1 MLRHMMRRLRDE
13 ETGSA
18 LITALLCTMIMLGLG
33 IALLAIVDTQASES
47 ATERTRD
54 RGFNLSE
61 SVLNSQAFVLGR
73 NWPTTAP
80 PSNPACNAAAA
91 GFGDILWANT
101 PPSTATARLR
111 GNLNASYRDPAY
123 AGATWQVNVCDDD
136 DPDGNGPI
144 EGKTV
149 WDEMLLDRK
158 NWDSNANSRVW
169 VRAQA
174 TVDGKTR
181 VLVGL
186 VNVRSSPA
194 LNSRFG
200 LVSGSLTDDLGTS
213 INTVGSNALGGVLDN
228 LLGMTPTV
236 APDPALTPT
245 SPPSSGVIGLRCGA
259 GNISLIPVSTCV
271 SGTLGA
277 AGALP
282 AVSPLMDADK
292 IEQFPRLT
300 AASGADIG
308 QLRKEAVVSRTYYS
322 SSPGG
327 DDPASAP
334 ACEFTTNTGTRSAS
348 TVVFIE
354 KVGNGDQY
362 CSVGVAAGVQ
372 YKALLIGSGRV
383 ILRGD
388 GTVTAAPVHTISGP
402 QVNTFSGVVYALN
415 LQRHPEADGGMGLGD
430 GISPGRVVV
439 QMDRGAHV
447 KGGVY
452 ADGKSAKVA
461 IYPPPVTIN
470 TNTLVDGLI
479 PCTTVLLVTTCVLRD
494 TIKALGSLTE
504 IVDALIAEVGRK
516 ATVDGILKQ
525 VRPQRAQYG
534 SAITAD
540 VAAIDKLKVYG
551 ASGVVPGTFRDLQA
565 R

>member
-1 MLRHMMRRLRDE
+1 MLRHLMRRVRDD

-33 IALLAIVDTQASES
+33 IALLAIVDTQAGES

-73 NWPTTAP
+73 NWPSTAP
-80 PSNPACNAAAA
+80 PSNPACNAEAA
-91 GFGDILWANT
+91 GFGDILWADT
-101 PPSTATARLR
+101 TPSTATARLR
-111 GNLNASYRDPAY
+111 ANLNASYRDPGY
-123 AGATWQVNVCDDD
+123 AGASWQVNVCDDD
-136 DPDGNGPI
+136 DPDDGGPI

-174 TVDGKTR
+174 TVGGKSR

-186 VNVRSSPA
+186 VTVRSSPA
-194 LNSRFG
+194 LNARFG
-200 LVSGSLTDDLGTS
+200 LISGGLTDDLGTA
-213 INTVGSNALGGVLDN
+213 INSVGPNALGGVLGD
-228 LLGMTPTV
+228 LLNTAPTV
-236 APDPALTPT
+236 APDPALSPT

-259 GNISLIPVSTCV
+259 ANISLTPNSTCV
-271 SGTLGA
+271 AGTIGA

-282 AVSPLMDADK
+282 AVSPLLTAGS
-292 IEQFPRLT
+292 IEQFPRIT
-300 AASGADIG
+300 AASAADIG
-308 QLRKEAVVSRTYYS
+308 QLRKDAVASSTYYS

-327 DDPASAP
+327 DHPASAP
-334 ACEFTTNTGTRSAS
+334 ACEFTANTGTRSAS

-354 KVGNGDQY
+354 KVGSGDQY
-362 CSVGVAAGVQ
+362 CSVGVGAGVQ
-372 YKALLIGSGRV
+372 YKALVIGSGRV

-388 GTVTAAPVHTISGP
+388 GTTTAAPVHTVSGP

-415 LQRHPEADGGMGLGD
+415 LQRHAEADGGMGLGD
-430 GISPGRVVV
+430 SASPGRVVV
-439 QMDRGAHV
+439 RIDNGAHV

-461 IYPPPVTIN
+461 IYPPPPTIDS
-470 TNTLVDGLI
+470 TTLVDQLV
-479 PCTTVLLVTTCVLRD
+479 PCTSLTSCADNTF
-494 TIKALGSLTE
+494 IKVLGSLRA
-504 IVDALIAEVGRK
+504 IVDDLIGRVGSGP
-516 ATVDGILKQ
+516 TVNAILDQ
-525 VRPQRAQYG
+525 VRPERAKYG

-540 VAAIDKLKVYG
+540 VAAIDNLKVYG

>member
-1 MLRHMMRRLRDE
+1 MLRHVMRRLRDE

-47 ATERTRD
+47 ANERTRD

-73 NWPTTAP
+73 NWPSTAP
-80 PSNPACNAAAA
+80 ANNPACNAEAA

-101 PPSTATARLR
+101 TPSTATARLR
-111 GNLNASYRDPAY
+111 ANLNASYTDPAY

-136 DPDGNGPI
+136 DPDGSGPLA
-144 EGKTV
+144 GKTV
-149 WDEMLLDRK
+149 WDDMLLDRK

-169 VRAQA
+169 VRAQS
-174 TVDGKTR
+174 TVGGKTR

-194 LNSRFG
+194 LNARFG
-200 LVSGSLTDDLGTS
+200 LISGGLTDDLGS
-213 INTVGSNALGGVLDN
+213 SVNSVGANALGGVLGD
-228 LLGMTPTV
+228 LLHTTPTV
-236 APDPALTPT
+236 APDPALSPT

-259 GNISLIPVSTCV
+259 ANINLIPESTCV
-271 SGTLGA
+271 AGTIGA

-282 AVSPLMDADK
+282 AVSPLLTDGK
-292 IEQFPRLT
+292 IEQFPRIT
-300 AASGADIG
+300 AASAADIG
-308 QLRKEAVVSRTYYS
+308 QLRKDAAASSTYYT

-362 CSVGVAAGVQ
+362 CSVGVGAGVQ
-372 YKALLIGSGRV
+372 YKALVIGSGRV

-388 GTVTAAPVHTISGP
+388 GTTTAAPVHTVSGP
-402 QVNTFSGVVYALN
+402 QANTFSGVVYALN
-415 LQRHPEADGGMGLGD
+415 LQRHAEADGGTGLGD
-430 GISPGRVVV
+430 SPSPGRVVV
-439 QMDRGAHV
+439 RIDNGAHV

-461 IYPPPVTIN
+461 IYPPPVTIDS
-470 TNTLVDGLI
+470 TKLVDQLVPCTDLLSCADNTL
-479 PCTTVLLVTTCVLRD
+479 
-494 TIKALGSLTE
+494 IKALGSLTA
-504 IVDALIAEVGRK
+504 IVDDLIGRVGL
-516 ATVDGILKQ
+516 APTVNAILDQ
-525 VRPQRAQYG
+525 ARPERAKYG
-534 SAITAD
+534 AAITAD
-540 VAAIDKLKVYG
+540 VAAINNLKVHG

>member
-1 MLRHMMRRLRDE
+1 MLRHMMRRLRDDQ
-13 ETGSA
+13 TGSA

-47 ATERTRD
+47 GTERTRD

-73 NWPTTAP
+73 NWPSTAP
-80 PSNPACNAAAA
+80 PNNPACNAAAA
-91 GFGDILWANT
+91 GFGDIIGADT
-101 PPSTATARLR
+101 TPSTATARLR
-111 GNLNASYRDPAY
+111 ANLNASYSDPAY

-136 DPDGNGPI
+136 D
-144 EGKTV
+144 GKTV
-149 WDEMLLDRK
+149 WDDMLLDRK

-174 TVDGKTR
+174 TVGGKTR

-200 LVSGSLTDDLGTS
+200 LVSGNLTDDFGTS
-213 INTVGSNALGGVLDN
+213 INGVGSNALGGVLGD
-228 LLGMTPTV
+228 LLDTTPTV
-236 APDPALTPT
+236 APDPALSPT

-259 GNISLIPVSTCV
+259 ANIGLIPNSTCV
-271 SGTLGA
+271 SGTIGA

-282 AVSPLMDADK
+282 AVSPLLTDGT
-292 IEQFPRLT
+292 IEQFPRIT
-300 AASGADIG
+300 AASAADIG
-308 QLRKEAVVSRTYYS
+308 QLRKDAVASSTYYT

-334 ACEFTTNTGTRSAS
+334 GCEFTTNTGTRSAS

-362 CSVGVAAGVQ
+362 CSVGVGAGVQ
-372 YKALLIGSGRV
+372 YKALVIGSGRV
-383 ILRGD
+383 ILRGN
-388 GTVTAAPVHTISGP
+388 GTTTAAPVHTVSGP

-430 GISPGRVVV
+430 SASPGRVVV
-439 QMDRGAHV
+439 RIDEGAHV

-461 IYPPPVTIN
+461 IYPPPVAIDST
-470 TNTLVDGLI
+470 TLVDQLV
-479 PCTTVLLVTTCVLRD
+479 PCTSLLSCSDNTL
-494 TIKALGSLTE
+494 IKALGSLTA
-504 IVDALIAEVGRK
+504 IVDDLIGRVGLTP
-516 ATVDGILKQ
+516 TVDAILDQ
-525 VRPQRAQYG
+525 VGPERPKYG

-540 VAAIDKLKVYG
+540 VAAIDNLKVYG

>member
-1 MLRHMMRRLRDE
+1 MLRHMMRRLRRDE
-13 ETGSA
+13 AGSA
-18 LITALLCTMIMLGLG
+18 LITALLCTMVMLGLG

-47 ATERTRD
+47 GTERTRD

-73 NWPTTAP
+73 NWPSTAP
-80 PSNPACNAAAA
+80 DNNPACNAEAA
-91 GFGDILWANT
+91 GFGDIIGADT
-101 PPSTATARLR
+101 TPSTATARLR
-111 GNLNASYRDPAY
+111 ANLNASYSDPAY

-136 DPDGNGPI
+136 D
-144 EGKTV
+144 GKTV
-149 WDEMLLDRK
+149 WDDMLLDRK

-169 VRAQA
+169 VRAQS
-174 TVDGKTR
+174 TVGDKTR
-181 VLVGL
+181 VVVGL

-194 LNSRFG
+194 LNARFG
-200 LVSGSLTDDLGTS
+200 LVSGNLTDDLGTS
-213 INTVGSNALGGVLDN
+213 INTVGSNALGGVLGD
-228 LLGMTPTV
+228 LLNTTPTV

-245 SPPSSGVIGLRCGA
+245 SPPSSGVIGLRCSA
-259 GNISLIPVSTCV
+259 GDISLIPDSTCV
-271 SGTLGA
+271 SGTIGA

-282 AVSPLMDADK
+282 AVSPLLDAGK
-292 IEQFPRLT
+292 IEQFPRIT

-308 QLRKEAVVSRTYYS
+308 QLRKDAVASSTYYS

-362 CSVGVAAGVQ
+362 CSLGVAAGVQ
-372 YKALLIGSGRV
+372 YKALVIGSGRV

-388 GTVTAAPVHTISGP
+388 GTVTAAPVHTVSGP

-415 LQRHPEADGGMGLGD
+415 LQRHPEADGGLGLGD
-430 GISPGRVVV
+430 SASPGRVVV
-439 QMDRGAHV
+439 RIDNGAHV

-461 IYPPPVTIN
+461 IYPPPLTIDS
-470 TNTLVDGLI
+470 NTLVDQLV
-479 PCTTVLLVTTCVLRD
+479 PCIDLLSCADNALVKSLETLR
-494 TIKALGSLTE
+494 A
-504 IVDALIAEVGRK
+504 IVDDLIGRVGLTP
-516 ATVDGILKQ
+516 TVNAILDQ
-525 VRPQRAQYG
+525 VGPERPKYG

-540 VAAIDKLKVYG
+540 VAAIDNLKVYG